1 MIRIIPAIDIIDGH
15 VVRLTHGR
23 FEEKTIYNK
32 DPLNVAKW
40 YQDNGYKYLHLVD
53 LDGAKTGKIINWQVI
68 EKIANNTSLTI
79 DFGGGIRSENDV
91 KLAFDSGA
99 YQVTVGSIAVAH
111 KEKVL
116 AWIKV
121 YNGGRFIL
129 GADIIDKKIA
139 VAAWQSKTEIDL
151 FKHLNDY
158 SRSGITSCICT
169 DVGRDGAL
177 AGPAHELYT
186 EIKGKFP
193 ELFLIASGGV
203 SNIDDVD
210 KLNAAGVDGVIIG
223 KAFYEGRIKPEE
235 LKAYL
240 C

>member
-1 MIRIIPAIDIIDGH
+1 MIRIVPAIDIINGH
-15 VVRLTHGR
+15 VVRLTRGR

-40 YQDNGYKYLHLVD
+40 YQDNGFKYLHLVD
-53 LDGAKTGKIINWQVI
+53 LDGAKAGKIINWHI
-68 EKIANNTSLTI
+68 LEKIARKTSLTI

-99 YQVTVGSIAVAH
+99 HQVTVGSIAVAH
-111 KEKVL
+111 KKKVVS
-116 AWIKV
+116 WIKA
-121 YNGGRFIL
+121 YNAGRFIL

-139 VAAWQSKTEIDL
+139 VAAWQNKTEIDL
-151 FKHLNDY
+151 FKHLREYN
-158 SRSGITSCICT
+158 RSGISSCICT
-169 DVGRDGAL
+169 DVDRDGAL

-186 EIKGKFP
+186 EIKEKFP
-193 ELFLIASGGV
+193 KLFLIASGGV
-203 SNIDDVD
+203 SNIGDVD
-210 KLNAAGVDGVIIG
+210 KLNDAGIDGVIIG
-223 KAFYEGRIKPEE
+223 KAFYEGRITPEE

>member
-1 MIRIIPAIDIIDGH
+1 MIRIVPAIDIIDGH

-23 FEEKTIYNK
+23 FEEKTTYNK
-32 DPLNVAKW
+32 DPLKVAKW
-40 YQDNGYKYLHLVD
+40 YQDSGFKYLHLVD
-53 LDGAKTGKIINWQVI
+53 LDGAKAGKIINWHVL
-68 EKIANNTSLTI
+68 EKIARNTSLTI

-99 YQVTVGSIAVAH
+99 HQITVGSIAVAH

-116 AWIKV
+116 SWINA
-121 YNGGRFIL
+121 YNAGRFIL

-139 VAAWQSKTEIDL
+139 VAAWQNKTEIDL
-151 FKHLNDY
+151 FKHLREYN
-158 SRSGITSCICT
+158 RSGISTCICT

-186 EIKGKFP
+186 EIKEKFP
-193 ELFLIASGGV
+193 KLFLIASGGV
-203 SNIDDVD
+203 SNIGDVD
-210 KLNAAGVDGVIIG
+210 KLNDAGIDGVIIG
-223 KAFYEGRIKPEE
+223 KAFYEGRITSEE

>member
-1 MIRIIPAIDIIDGH
+1 MIRIVPAIDIIDGY
-15 VVRLTHGR
+15 VVRLTYGR

-40 YQDNGYKYLHLVD
+40 YQDKGFKYLHLVD
-53 LDGAKTGKIINWQVI
+53 LDGAKAGKIINCRVL
-68 EKIANNTSLTI
+68 EKIARNTSLTI

-99 YQVTVGSIAVAH
+99 HQVTVGSIAVAH
-111 KEKVL
+111 KEKVVS
-116 AWIKV
+116 WIKT
-121 YNGGRFIL
+121 YNAGRFIL

-139 VAAWQSKTEIDL
+139 VAAWQNKTEIDL
-151 FKHLNDY
+151 FKHLKEYN
-158 SRSGITSCICT
+158 RSGISSCICT

-186 EIKGKFP
+186 EIKEKFP
-193 ELFLIASGGV
+193 KLFLIASGGV
-203 SNIDDVD
+203 SNIGDVD
-210 KLNAAGVDGVIIG
+210 KLNDAGIDGVIIG